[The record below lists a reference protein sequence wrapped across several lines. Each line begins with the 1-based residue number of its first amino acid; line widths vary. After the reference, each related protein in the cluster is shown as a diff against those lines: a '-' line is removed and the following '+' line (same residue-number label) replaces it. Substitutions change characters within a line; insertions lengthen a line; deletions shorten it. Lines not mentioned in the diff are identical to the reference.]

1 MLLVTS
7 KNLPKNRTMCLFH
20 APQTSKETHIAP
32 PKTVKMVQV
41 WNISES
47 IDCNEEKPHF
57 YDTTMKEYFK
67 RDKRSK
73 ALAEIAV
80 LLMVGVVPCACNV
93 HVQCITVQ
101 WNPYIH

>member
-7 KNLPKNRTMCLFH
+7 KNLPKNRTTCLFH
-20 APQTSKETHIAP
+20 APQTSKEPHNP
-32 PKTVKMVQV
+32 RLKMVQV

-47 IDCNEEKPHF
+47 NDYNEEKPHF
-57 YDTTMKEYFK
+57 YDTKMKEYFK

-101 WNPYIH
+101 WNPYI